1 MILTAAS
8 SIYAAAAVRRRQWY
22 TRHPHRRRH
31 LERPVISIG
40 NLSVGGSGK
49 TPLVARVAEL
59 LCERGER
66 PAILIRGYARQAAT
80 TGVTIVSDGQSVQSR
95 IEQAGDEALMLAR
108 SLPGV
113 AVLVGADRHA
123 SGTVAEQRLNATVH
137 ILDDGFQHLQLA
149 RDVDL
154 LVAHDED
161 LSDRV
166 LPAGRLREPL
176 SAAASADALLVQG
189 EHVEQL
195 CGDLGVALAFRYTRS
210 LQAPRLVVAHDA
222 AVDLQGSA
230 LAVAGIARPR
240 RFFDDLA
247 ANGWKLSGEMV
258 FPDHHP
264 FDERDI
270 ARIEKAVKE
279 SNASLVLTTEKDAVR
294 LEDRWRSRI
303 PLAAVPLKVSLDQVF
318 AAWLGDRL
326 TEVRSHR
333 SSASSAAR

>member
-1 MILTAAS
+1 LILTAAS
-8 SIYAAAAVRRRQWY
+8 SIYGAAASWRRQWY
-22 TRHPHRRRH
+22 ARHPHRRRH

-59 LCERGER
+59 LGERGEH

-80 TGVTIVSDGQSVQSR
+80 TGVTIVSDGQAVQAR
-95 IEQAGDEALMLAR
+95 LEQAGDEALMLAR

-113 AVLVGADRHA
+113 AVLAGADRHA
-123 SGTVAEQRLNATVH
+123 SGTIAEQRLKATVH

-189 EHVEQL
+189 GHAEHL
-195 CGDLGVALAFRYTRS
+195 CGDLRVPLAFRYTRS
-210 LQAPRLVVAHDA
+210 LLAPRLVMAHDPA
-222 AVDLQGSA
+222 ASLQGPA
-230 LAVAGIARPR
+230 FAVAGIARPR

-247 ANGWKLSGEMV
+247 AQGWQLSGEMV
-258 FPDHHP
+258 FPDHHR

-279 SNASLVLTTEKDAVR
+279 SDASLVLTTEKDAVR
-294 LEDRWRSRI
+294 LEGRWRSRI
-303 PLAAVPLKVSLDQVF
+303 PLAAVPLKVSLDQLF
-318 AAWLGDRL
+318 AAWLEDRL
-326 TEVRSHR
+326 AEVRRHR
-333 SSASSAAR
+333 GSASAAR

>member
-1 MILTAAS
+1 LILTAAS

-49 TPLVARVAEL
+49 TPLVGRIAEL
-59 LCERGER
+59 LRERGER
-66 PAILIRGYARQAAT
+66 PAILIRGYAREAPT
-80 TGVTIVSDGQSVQSR
+80 SGVTVVSDGQSVQAQL
-95 IEQAGDEALMLAR
+95 EQAGDEALMLAR

-113 AVLVGADRHA
+113 AVLVGADRHE
-123 SGTVAEQRLNATVH
+123 SGTLAEQRFKATVH

-154 LVAHDED
+154 LVADDED

-176 SAAASADALLVQG
+176 SAAAAADALLVQG
-189 EHVEQL
+189 EHAEHL
-195 CGDLGVALAFRYTRS
+195 CRALRVQLAFRYTRS
-210 LQAPRLVVAHDA
+210 LQAPRLVISHDRT
-222 AVDLQGSA
+222 VNLQGPA
-230 LAVAGIARPR
+230 FAVAGIGRPQ

-247 ANGWKLSGEMV
+247 ANGWPLSGEMV
-258 FPDHHP
+258 FSDHHP

-270 ARIEKAVKE
+270 ATIERAARK

-294 LEDRWRSRI
+294 LEERWHTGI
-303 PLAAVPLKVSLDQVF
+303 PLAAVPLKVSLDALF
-318 AAWLGDRL
+318 ARWLDDRL
-326 TEVRSHR
+326 GEVRSR
-333 SSASSAAR
+333 ASASSAPR